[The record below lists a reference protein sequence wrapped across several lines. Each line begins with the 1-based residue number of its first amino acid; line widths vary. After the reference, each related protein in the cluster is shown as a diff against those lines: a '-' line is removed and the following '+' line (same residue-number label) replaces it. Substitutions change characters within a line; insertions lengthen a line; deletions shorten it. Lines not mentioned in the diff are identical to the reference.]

1 MNICSFLESNERG
14 IIMLDQYAIGV
25 PLEDAISDFEI
36 RDDNIGDFFY
46 WQDNEFIQNWM
57 EKLYDEKHGSDI
69 LEDGVYL
76 RIDGKDLERI
86 KNDLAHENIPIS
98 EYKENLKFIEKAEY
112 VIRNFNMVVY
122 YTSSW

>member
-1 MNICSFLESNERG
+1 
-14 IIMLDQYAIGV
+14 MLDQYAIGV

-76 RIDGKDLERI
+76 RIDGKDLERL

-98 EYKENLKFIEKAEY
+98 ECKENLKFIEKAEY
-112 VIRNFNMVVY
+112 VIRNFNIVVY